1 MFMMKRSAA
10 KRLIRKRDAAIIIMI
25 LLTGIICFAGYKLFS
40 PSGRTAVITING
52 KTAEKLSLTESGGRD
67 ITLKEAEG
75 IVIEINNGRI
85 RVKSADCPDKICVN
99 TGYISK
105 VGEKIVCLPK
115 KLIIE
120 IKAEE

>member
-1 MFMMKRSAA
+1 MKRSAA

-99 TGYISK
+99 TGYILS
-105 VGEKIVCLPK
+105 
-115 KLIIE
+115 LIHI
-120 IKAEE
+120 

>member
-1 MFMMKRSAA
+1 MKRSAA

-25 LLTGIICFAGYKLFS
+25 LLTVIICFAGYKLFS

-115 KLIIE
+115 KLILE
-120 IKAEE
+120 IKAEEYP

>member
-1 MFMMKRSAA
+1 MSRGLGDVYKRQ
-10 KRLIRKRDAAIIIMI
+10 IRKRDAAIIIMI

>member
-1 MFMMKRSAA
+1 MMKRSAA

>member
-1 MFMMKRSAA
+1 MKRSAA

-25 LLTGIICFAGYKLFS
+25 LLTGIICFAGYQLFS